1 MPYPVRITVYAGA
14 VTTQPSAKTMAFDSK
29 TKKIFLPA
37 VEYEEIPAADPTK
50 KPQRRVKPGSFVLLV
65 VGK

>member
-1 MPYPVRITVYAGA
+1 
-14 VTTQPSAKTMAFDSK
+14 MAFDSK